1 MKKKEYVFKMSN
13 LIKNRVYYH
22 APISYKGDVDFEKI
36 LDKGIDLSYPV
47 FIMEKP
53 FKKELIASFLE
64 AQKFVE
70 FNLIIREKNKS
81 IQKKIKRCYVVKQS
95 EIPSLDKLNINYK
108 SYSKYNKVEDEN
120 YIKIDGNKIDFEQKL
135 FYLEQKGLSEEVFF
149 NIKKYVLN
157 GESIQIELTN
167 TSKMPKSVE
176 FEYNHVLE
184 RGYYSF
190 EKEKDCLK
198 ITNLL
203 NNSEIYLNA
212 NFGKIN
218 ENYSCIDGLEN
229 STFARINLKSKICL
243 KGFEKKTF
251 FLNLGEKKFMLK
263 NLTEINECFRMSQK
277 KNFEIFNVK
286 IESDNKFFERSF
298 NRVLPNKIWNT
309 WLNGQRDLDSE
320 DKYLAMKNNILLKNG
335 KRLILGRNSYHLS
348 NVFAYNGKDYI
359 KIAKSY

>member
-22 APISYKGDVDFEKI
+22 APISYKGDVDFDKI
-36 LDKGIDLSYPV
+36 LEKGIDLSYPV

-53 FKKELIASFLE
+53 FKKELIDAFLE
-64 AQKFVE
+64 AQKFAS

-81 IQKKIKRCYVVKQS
+81 IQKKIRRCYVVKQS

-108 SYSKYNKVEDEN
+108 SYSTYNKVEDEN
-120 YIKIDGNKIDFEQKL
+120 YIKIGGKQVDFEQKL
-135 FYLEQKGLSEEVFF
+135 FYLEQKGLCEDVFF
-149 NIKKYVLN
+149 NIKKYVLS
-157 GESIQIELTN
+157 GESVQIELTN
-167 TSKMPKSVE
+167 TSKIAKSIE

-190 EKEKDCLK
+190 DKEKDSLK

-203 NNSEIYLNA
+203 NNSEVYLNA

-229 STFARINLKSKICL
+229 STFARINLKSKIYL
-243 KGFEKKTF
+243 KPFEKRNF
-251 FLNLGEKKFMLK
+251 FLNLGSKKFILK
-263 NLTEINECFRMSQK
+263 NLTEINECFRLSQK
-277 KNFEIFNVK
+277 KNFEIFDVK
-286 IESDNKFFERSF
+286 VESDNKFFERNF
-298 NRVLPNKIWNT
+298 NRTLPNKIWNA

-320 DKYLAMKNNILLKNG
+320 DKYLSMKNNILLKNE
-335 KRLILGRNSYHLS
+335 KRFILGRNSYQLN
-348 NVFAYNGKDYI
+348 NVFAYNGKDYV
-359 KIAKSY
+359 KIAKSN